1 MSMRNTNLEGLTN
14 WLLESSKGL
23 KRWQIVTLAV
33 VALGSAWATYG
44 VYSNTTSAD
53 QLDLSNNQ
61 QIIPVR
67 FGDLVNQVSTNGSLT
82 FSQRETLSFGSEGT
96 VARLLV
102 KEGQQVAQGQLLAQ
116 LDQAS
121 VIFLEESAAQARI
134 DLQEAENSLVQLD
147 LELALDLA
155 KAEEQVASAEFDLQT
170 ALEELATAQRPTKLL
185 AQEELAANARLD
197 LKAAQ
202 EELIDLKPGYAQQL
216 AAALQTRA
224 DADLALEAATNALA
238 NYVPDLALRLAE
250 AQQTKADADLAMEQ
264 ARDTLQKYKDANNQ
278 WLETILSDK
287 EAAQQDL
294 EASQKELARL
304 ILTQERS
311 SADYGHFISQ
321 HRTFVEIRLDGFQD
335 LEAQTAEFENR
346 QARFTVAERES
357 AQALKDLN
365 ILQENS
371 GKTTLLDL
379 EAAVE
384 VAKSDL
390 AQGIKSL
397 ADLQIGV
404 DPLEAALKQTQVN
417 SAEASLT
424 QAEEDLAKML
434 ASANLL
440 EIILR
445 EKQVIVAQ
453 ADLAKAQK
461 ELAFLTQ
468 DQQQLPL
475 ALRQSQVV
483 SARQQLEDALKLLD
497 DSKLK
502 SPISGLVALVNV
514 VEGEDVQAGTTIV
527 EIVDTS
533 SVEIDGIVD
542 EVDVL
547 LVSEGIPTEVTF
559 DALPGQV
566 FAGFVSEISSAADS
580 QQGVVTYPIKIQVDL
595 PASLLLREGL
605 TAVAKIILSEEKDV
619 LMVPQQSLYGSFDWP
634 TVRVVTDSG
643 VVERPV
649 KLGNSDDF
657 WVAVHQGLEEGEQVL
672 MESTEVTTTGSG
684 FRQLRGITGGGRGG
698 RGRAVSTQ
706 GQH

>member
-1 MSMRNTNLEGLTN
+1 MMRNMNLEGLTN
-14 WLLESSKGL
+14 WLLESFKGL

-44 VYSNTTSAD
+44 VYTNTTSAD
-53 QLDLSNNQ
+53 QLDLSDNQ

-67 FGDLVNQVSTNGSLT
+67 FGDLVNQVSTNGTLT
-82 FSQRETLSFGSEGT
+82 FSQRETLSFGSGGT

-155 KAEEQVASAEFDLQT
+155 NAEEQVASAEFDLQT

-216 AAALQTRA
+216 AEALQTRA

-238 NYVPDLALRLAE
+238 NYEPDLALRLAE

-278 WLETILSDK
+278 WLGTILSDK
-287 EAAQQDL
+287 EAAKQDL
-294 EASQKELARL
+294 ADSQKELARL

-311 SADYGHFISQ
+311 SADYGHFIRQ
-321 HRTFVEIRLDGFQD
+321 HQTFVELR
-335 LEAQTAEFENR
+335 LEAFQELEARTAEFESR
-346 QARFTVAERES
+346 QALFTVAERES

-434 ASANLL
+434 ASANSL
-440 EIILR
+440 EITLR
-445 EKQVIVAQ
+445 EKQVVVAQ
-453 ADLAKAQK
+453 AGLAKAQK

-468 DQQQLPL
+468 DRQQFPL
-475 ALRQSQVV
+475 ALRQSQVA
-483 SARQQLEDALKLLD
+483 SAQQQLEDALKLLD

-514 VEGEDVQAGTTIV
+514 IEGEDVQAGTTIM

-566 FAGFVSEISSAADS
+566 FAGFVSEISPAADS

-595 PASLLLREGL
+595 PATLLLREGL

-619 LMVPQQSLYGSFDWP
+619 LMVPQQSLYGSFDQP
-634 TVRVVTDSG
+634 TVRVMTDSG

-649 KLGNSDDF
+649 ELGNSDDF

-672 MESTEVTTTGSG
+672 MESAEVTTTGSG
-684 FRQLRGITGGGRGG
+684 FRQLRGITGGRRGF
-698 RGRAVSTQ
+698 RGR
-706 GQH
+706 

>member
-1 MSMRNTNLEGLTN
+1 M
-14 WLLESSKGL
+14 
-23 KRWQIVTLAV
+23 
-33 VALGSAWATYG
+33 
-44 VYSNTTSAD
+44 
-53 QLDLSNNQ
+53 
-61 QIIPVR
+61 
-67 FGDLVNQVSTNGSLT
+67 
-82 FSQRETLSFGSEGT
+82 
-96 VARLLV
+96 
-102 KEGQQVAQGQLLAQ
+102 
-116 LDQAS
+116 
-121 VIFLEESAAQARI
+121 
-134 DLQEAENSLVQLD
+134 
-147 LELALDLA
+147 
-155 KAEEQVASAEFDLQT
+155 
-170 ALEELATAQRPTKLL
+170 
-185 AQEELAANARLD
+185 
-197 LKAAQ
+197 
-202 EELIDLKPGYAQQL
+202 
-216 AAALQTRA
+216 
-224 DADLALEAATNALA
+224 
-238 NYVPDLALRLAE
+238 
-250 AQQTKADADLAMEQ
+250 
-264 ARDTLQKYKDANNQ
+264 
-278 WLETILSDK
+278 
-287 EAAQQDL
+287 
-294 EASQKELARL
+294 
-304 ILTQERS
+304 
-311 SADYGHFISQ
+311 
-321 HRTFVEIRLDGFQD
+321 
-335 LEAQTAEFENR
+335 
-346 QARFTVAERES
+346 
-357 AQALKDLN
+357 
-365 ILQENS
+365 
-371 GKTTLLDL
+371 
-379 EAAVE
+379 
-384 VAKSDL
+384 
-390 AQGIKSL
+390 
-397 ADLQIGV
+397 
-404 DPLEAALKQTQVN
+404 KQTQVN

-434 ASANLL
+434 ASANSL

-619 LMVPQQSLYGSFDWP
+619 LMVPQQSLYGSFDRP

>member
-1 MSMRNTNLEGLTN
+1 MALIRRISLESLTK
-14 WLLESSKGL
+14 WLLESFKGL
-23 KRWQIVTLAV
+23 KRWQIVMLAV
-33 VALGSAWATYG
+33 VTLGSAWATYG

-67 FGDLVNQVSTNGSLT
+67 FGDLVNQVSTNGTLT

-155 KAEEQVASAEFDLQT
+155 NAEEQVASAEFDLQT

-216 AAALQTRA
+216 AEALQTRA

-264 ARDTLQKYKDANNQ
+264 ARETLEIYKEANNK
-278 WLETILSDK
+278 WLEVTLSDK
-287 EAAQQDL
+287 ETARQDL
-294 EASQKELARL
+294 EDSQKKLAQL
-304 ILTQERS
+304 ISTQERS
-311 SADYGHFISQ
+311 PADYSSFISRHQ
-321 HRTFVEIRLDGFQD
+321 TFVEIRHDTFQD
-335 LEAQTAEFENR
+335 LEARTAEFENR
-346 QARFTVAERES
+346 QARFTVAEKEA

-365 ILQENS
+365 ILQDNS
-371 GKTTLLDL
+371 GETTLLDL

-390 AQGIKSL
+390 ARGIKSL

-434 ASANLL
+434 ASANTL
-440 EIILR
+440 EITLR
-445 EKQVIVAQ
+445 EKQVVVAQ
-453 ADLAKAQK
+453 AGLAKAQK

-468 DQQQLPL
+468 DRQQFPL
-475 ALRQSQVV
+475 ALRQSQVA
-483 SARQQLEDALKLLD
+483 SAQQQLEDALKLLV

-502 SPISGLVALVNV
+502 SPVSGLVALVNV

-566 FAGFVSEISSAADS
+566 FAGFVSEISPAADS

-595 PASLLLREGL
+595 PATLLLREGL

-619 LMVPQQSLYGSFDWP
+619 LMVPQQSLYGSFDRP
-634 TVRVVTDSG
+634 TVRVMTDSG

-649 KLGNSDDF
+649 ELGDSDDF

-672 MESTEVTTTGSG
+672 MESAEVTTTGSG
-684 FRQLRGITGGGRGG
+684 FRQLRGITGGRRGG
-698 RGRAVSTQ
+698 RGR
-706 GQH
+706 